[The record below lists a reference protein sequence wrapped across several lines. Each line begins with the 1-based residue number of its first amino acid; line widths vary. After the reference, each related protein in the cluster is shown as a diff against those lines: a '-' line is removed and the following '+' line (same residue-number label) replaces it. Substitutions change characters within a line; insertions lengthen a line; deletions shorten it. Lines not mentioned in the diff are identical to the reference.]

1 MICRIVITG
10 ITNMSIGHICISG
23 YEMSDRKYIRP
34 IIPGSHILE
43 SFLSSHKSPIELGS
57 TIELDLSFSNT
68 LAQPPHIEDNPFDP
82 PTVKVLESMTRDQ
95 FCNFIASIAEDS
107 VESIF
112 GYEIEL
118 INGQPILPEGTG
130 ARSLGAIIGRKCSVY
145 CDHMGKARC
154 DFVDQSGCEY
164 RHLPIVGRDEWVK
177 KPGNYLDIPIRLSLT
192 RLFQKDDDSEPVY
205 WMQVS
210 GVIAKNDC

>member
-10 ITNMSIGHICISG
+10 ITNMSVGYICISG
-23 YEMSDRKYIRP
+23 YDMSTRRYFRP
-34 IIPGSHILE
+34 IIPGSHIAEL
-43 SFLSSHKSPIELGS
+43 FLSSHNSPIELGS
-57 TIELDLSFSNT
+57 TVELDLSYTETQAS
-68 LAQPPHIEDNPFDP
+68 PPHIEDKAFDP
-82 PTVKVLESMTRDQ
+82 STVKVLDSMTRDQ
-95 FCNFIASIAEDS
+95 FSSFIESIADES

-118 INGQPILPEGTG
+118 INGQPILPEGSG
-130 ARSLGAIIGRKCSVY
+130 ARSLGAIMGRKCSIY
-145 CDHMGKARC
+145 SDHIGKSRC

-177 KPGNYLDIPIRLSLT
+177 KPGNYQNVPIRLSLT
-192 RLFQKDDDSEPVY
+192 RLFQKSDESEPVY

-210 GVIAKNDC
+210 GVIAAQ